1 MKTLEFPYLDVQDN
15 LILNK
20 ENEVWGLYKL
30 DYSYLKINDEDDY
43 LRYVENTANFLNNRD
58 YKWSFHLIPR
68 PFDFEKHIDKTID
81 KFIDERAEKKPT
93 KFDDVG
99 RFYLKKSAKVLK
111 DEMSNY
117 EYDVIFS
124 VQLNDSQYE
133 ISTDL
138 IDLSKRFAQRVTNDL
153 NRFIFRNSQY
163 KNEFEDAKAEEES
176 FIDTAGYFK
185 SFNRLTEEQ
194 IYRYTYYFYHRT
206 EGIPDEI
213 TNNYNVTEGIIQQHV
228 GYMTI
233 EHKDHT
239 EYIATLPIIEMPAF
253 ISGFKFIDNLKSAFN
268 FPLEINFKY
277 KFKPKS
283 KDEAYVRKYKKRLT
297 NFDKEIQTGEQIDED
312 DVVSLASERL
322 TDLLDDIKKN
332 HTNLMYF
339 NMNVVVSA
347 QSLETL
353 NKRVKMIQDYYEGTD
368 FKLTQPN
375 VDQLI
380 LFHTNLF
387 ATTSQY
393 NYFEQIIDPF
403 YLAQSSIDLDKKV
416 GNNYGFPF
424 GKNVTNLRLKDVTEC
439 RFKNNGTVFLYPA
452 LTKYDLKGANHTNGN
467 MLITGPQGSGKSM
480 GAKYMFTWS
489 AFFGTKILYID
500 PKNEYERHFKNAVD
514 KFGEDSAIA
523 EVYNNINF
531 THLSSEERY
540 RGSLDPLIFLKKEEE
555 VALQT
560 AEQIFLSLG
569 SVRNDDRE
577 LSNIITSAVKDE
589 MKANKTKPTMTGALK
604 RIKNEDENLGKFIE
618 RFNTG
623 LGKVLFGKSD
633 SKPLSFDNQISVLGI
648 QGINLGNDN
657 ENSGS
662 QTDAEKLGTSV
673 MTAISKYVYIFS
685 RDVEEDAA
693 IYIDEAWILRSS
705 RQGEELINETLRTG
719 RSLKTDIVLITQAF
733 DDYNTETFKEL
744 IGCKMSF
751 KPKSSESIDSLL
763 DFFNITQ
770 NQQNK
775 DIIEYLKSGMCLY
788 QDHKGRNEVIAVDIL
803 FDDMF
808 TAFKTTDKENTL
820 VKAEEEFY
828 V

>member
-1 MKTLEFPYLDVQDN
+1 
-15 LILNK
+15 
-20 ENEVWGLYKL
+20 
-30 DYSYLKINDEDDY
+30 
-43 LRYVENTANFLNNRD
+43 
-58 YKWSFHLIPR
+58 
-68 PFDFEKHIDKTID
+68 
-81 KFIDERAEKKPT
+81 
-93 KFDDVG
+93 
-99 RFYLKKSAKVLK
+99 
-111 DEMSNY
+111 
-117 EYDVIFS
+117 
-124 VQLNDSQYE
+124 
-133 ISTDL
+133 
-138 IDLSKRFAQRVTNDL
+138 
-153 NRFIFRNSQY
+153 
-163 KNEFEDAKAEEES
+163 
-176 FIDTAGYFK
+176 
-185 SFNRLTEEQ
+185 
-194 IYRYTYYFYHRT
+194 
-206 EGIPDEI
+206 
-213 TNNYNVTEGIIQQHV
+213 VTEGVISQHI

-239 EYIATLPIIEMPAF
+239 EYIATLPVIEMPPF
-253 ISGFKFIDNLKSAFN
+253 INGFKFIDNLKSAFN
-268 FPLEINFKY
+268 FPLEINFRY

-322 TDLLDDIKKN
+322 TELLDDIKKN

-347 QSLETL
+347 RSLEEL
-353 NKRVKMIQDYYEGTD
+353 KKRVKMIEDYYEGTD
-368 FKLTQPN
+368 FKITQPN

-387 ATTSQY
+387 ATTSKY

-403 YLAQSSIDLDKKV
+403 YLAQAAIDLDKKI

-424 GKNVTNLRLKDVTEC
+424 GKNITNLRLRDVTEC
-439 RFKNNGTVFLYPA
+439 RYKNNGTVFLYPA
-452 LTKYDLKGANHTNGN
+452 LTKYDLKGASHTNGN

-489 AFFGTKILYID
+489 SFFGTKILYVD
-500 PKNEYERHFKNAVD
+500 PKNEFERHFKGAVD

-523 EVYNNINF
+523 ELYNNINF
-531 THLSSEERY
+531 THLSSEEKY
-540 RGSLDPLIFLKKEEE
+540 RGSLDPLIFLKNEEE
-555 VALQT
+555 IALQT

-569 SVRNDDRE
+569 SVKNDDRE

-589 MKANKTKPTMTGALK
+589 MKMNKQKPTMTGALK
-604 RIKNEDENLGKFIE
+604 RIKDADESLGKFIE

-657 ENSGS
+657 ENTGS

-673 MTAISKYVYIFS
+673 MTAISRYVYIFS
-685 RDVEEDAA
+685 RDVDEDAA

-770 NQQNK
+770 NQENK
-775 DIIEYLKSGMCLY
+775 EIIEHLKSGMCLY
-788 QDHKGRNEVIAVDIL
+788 QDHKARNEVIAVDIL

-820 VKAEEEFY
+820 VKAEEDFY
-828 V
+828 G